1 MLEQA
6 EIHMYNKAQKY
17 KISEKGHL
25 QVYCFQR
32 AVNRNV
38 DQCLKPHLRTF
49 KGKKTIIKKTFKYM
63 FLSFLPK
70 EYSKLSS
77 QCQ

>member
-1 MLEQA
+1 MS
-6 EIHMYNKAQKY
+6 NKAQKY
-17 KISEKGHL
+17 KRLEKGHL

-49 KGKKTIIKKTFKYM
+49 KGKKDHH
-63 FLSFLPK
+63 K
-70 EYSKLSS
+70 ENIQVDVSYGRNI
-77 QCQ
+77 QN